1 MFVKKKLKKHP
12 LLLTLPSIADIT
24 PEVNSKELI
33 IPIKNRYTI
42 IISFELGCDCM
53 ADTKTA
59 VRARIL
65 DLCAQRQ
72 ITVNRLATISGVTQ
86 STLNNIISGR
96 NNSVTVSTIKKL
108 CDGLD
113 ISLREFFDVPAF
125 DDLEQ
130 EIK

>member
-1 MFVKKKLKKHP
+1 M
-12 LLLTLPSIADIT
+12 
-24 PEVNSKELI
+24 NS
-33 IPIKNRYTI
+33 R
-42 IISFELGCDCM
+42 
-53 ADTKTA
+53 TA

-96 NNSVTVSTIKKL
+96 NNSVTVSTIKKI

-113 ISLREFFDVPAF
+113 ISLREFFNVPAF

>member
-1 MFVKKKLKKHP
+1 
-12 LLLTLPSIADIT
+12 
-24 PEVNSKELI
+24 
-33 IPIKNRYTI
+33 
-42 IISFELGCDCM
+42 M
-53 ADTKTA
+53 ADTKAA

-72 ITVNRLATISGVTQ
+72 ITVNRLATLSGVTQ
-86 STLNNIISGR
+86 STLNNIVSGR
-96 NNSVTVSTIKKL
+96 NNSATVSTIKKL